1 MAKNVPS
8 EAFAGPLCPT
18 GCDGVNGGVLPRRG
32 GRSGATARRPAAG
45 HRCERGVRRGR
56 ALRLRAARLRSG
68 ELFLSPMPL
77 PGREGVEL
85 IWGGVAW
92 RFASEANREAFARDP
107 EVYAPRIG
115 GYDAGAAAEGRLVA
129 ADATLFAIRDGRLY
143 VFRGERS
150 RARFEADASLADKAE
165 ARWPELR
172 RDLVRG

>member
-1 MAKNVPS
+1 MVLTGLFGLAEAGVRAQPLDDLPPVVGAS
-8 EAFAGPLCPT
+8 EVFVA
-18 GCDGVNGGVLPRRG
+18 DE
-32 GRSGATARRPAAG
+32 RSGFG
-45 HRCERGVRRGR
+45 LRGFDPV
-56 ALRLRAARLRSG
+56 SY
-68 ELFLSPMPL
+68 FLSPVPL

-85 IWGGVAW
+85 IWRGVAW

-107 EVYAPRIG
+107 EVFAPRIG

-129 ADATLFAIRDGRLY
+129 ADPTLFAIRDGRLY

-150 RARFEADASLADKAE
+150 RARFEADASLAGKAE

>member
-1 MAKNVPS
+1 MALTGVFCLVEAGVRAQPLDGLPPVVGAS
-8 EAFAGPLCPT
+8 EVFVA
-18 GCDGVNGGVLPRRG
+18 DE
-32 GRSGATARRPAAG
+32 RSGFG
-45 HRCERGVRRGR
+45 LRGFDPV
-56 ALRLRAARLRSG
+56 SY
-68 ELFLSPMPL
+68 FLSPMPL

-85 IWGGVAW
+85 IWRGVAW

-129 ADATLFAIRDGRLY
+129 ADPTLFAIRDGRLY

-150 RARFEADASLADKAE
+150 RARFEADASLAGKAE

>member
-1 MAKNVPS
+1 MALTAVFCLAEAGVRAQPLDGLPPVIGTS
-8 EAFAGPLCPT
+8 EVFVA
-18 GCDGVNGGVLPRRG
+18 DE
-32 GRSGATARRPAAG
+32 RSGFG
-45 HRCERGVRRGR
+45 LRGFDPV
-56 ALRLRAARLRSG
+56 SY
-68 ELFLSPMPL
+68 FLSPMPL

-85 IWGGVAW
+85 IWSG
-92 RFASEANREAFARDP
+92 ASEANREAFARDP

-129 ADATLFAIRDGRLY
+129 ADPTLFAIRDGRLY

-150 RARFEADASLADKAE
+150 RARFEADASLAGKAE